1 MSKNLAILV
10 FSGSLIVTSHVSAQ
24 SYVQGECPAGV
35 ANGVNVAFTL
45 KNSPQNGSVALYK
58 NGVRLQQ
65 GLDYSLSANSIQFSN
80 SAAPQSTD
88 TLLVDYMAAAPVS
101 SNGYSYSR
109 RITLSHTQVPNTDQS
124 NFAVLISGTYAFLA
138 TATNGG
144 HVQNANGYDII
155 FASDAAGQNL
165 LNWELESYNPVSGA
179 ISAWVQVPT
188 LSHSVDTVIYM
199 FYGNAWVSTFQGGAA
214 GSAWDS
220 YYAGVW
226 HFANGSALSTADSTN
241 QINLKNNG
249 VTATGGEIGGGLLL
263 NNVSSGRYGYD
274 LEAAVATLA
283 NSGSKTFEAWINP
296 SAFHTNAGQY
306 TGLVTYGKGGNVIY
320 SLSLVGSGKSTNAT
334 PRFEVQNSSGSYQ
347 NASSNALSATG
358 TWSHIVG
365 VVASPT
371 IYIYVNGVQHS
382 AAFSGTP
389 AAGDSTFAL
398 SIGRDFYDNNNPP
411 ARWFYGAID
420 EVRLSTMARS
430 ADWIA
435 TEYNNQSSPGT
446 FYSVGPEQASIA
458 VAR

>member
-10 FSGSLIVTSHVSAQ
+10 FSGSLILTSHLPAQ

-88 TLLVDYMAAAPVS
+88 TLLVDYMAAPAS

-109 RITLSHTQVPNTDQS
+109 RLTLSHAQVPNTDQS
-124 NFAVLISGTYAFLA
+124 NFTVLMSGTYPSLA
-138 TATNGG
+138 TAANGG

-155 FASDAAGQNL
+155 FASDATAQNPL
-165 LNWELESYNPVSGA
+165 KWEFESYNPVSGA

-199 FYGNAWVSTFQGGAA
+199 LYGNASVSTFQGGAA
-214 GSAWDS
+214 GAAWDS

-226 HFANGSALSTADSTN
+226 HFPNGSVLSTGDSTN
-241 QINLKNNG
+241 QITLKNNG
-249 VTATGGEIGGGLLL
+249 AAATSGQIGGALLL

-274 LEAAVATLA
+274 LEAAVTALA

-296 SAFHTNAGQY
+296 SAFHTNASQY

-347 NASSNALSATG
+347 NASANALSATG

-382 AAFSGTP
+382 AAFSGMP
-389 AAGDSTFAL
+389 AAGASTFAL

-411 ARWFYGAID
+411 ARWFDGAID

-446 FYSVGPEQASIA
+446 FYGVGPEQASTA
-458 VAR
+458 VVH